1 MALKAQV
8 ERVAIQATVGMRMAI
23 QATVGMRMAIQAT
36 VGMRVAIQA
45 TLEIKREVSKRDLRG
60 NGLV

>member
-8 ERVAIQATVGMRMAI
+8 ERVAIQATM
-23 QATVGMRMAIQAT
+23 GMRMAIQAT

-45 TLEIKREVSKRDLRG
+45 TLEIKREVSKRDLQG
-60 NGLV
+60 TGLV